1 VGFLLVDELIVNV
14 EFLRTSAGLVARVAS
29 DANGK
34 REYRSLNANSLID
47 MVIDDLREEVE
58 SLPPR

>member
-1 VGFLLVDELIVNV
+1 MDELIVNV